1 MYAVMFSGQ
10 FTVDHSVL
18 FPADRSLVY
27 PFVKKTG
34 ALLMLTFHNS
44 ERNKECMCEGK
55 RKRGIYDI

>member
-18 FPADRSLVY
+18 FPADRSLVS
-27 PFVKKTG
+27 PF

-44 ERNKECMCEGK
+44 ARNKEGMCEGK